1 MCHGVSGP
9 FGLGMFASCCGT
21 ESPCLLVPEIDG
33 GGWEEAIRISLR
45 VPGFSW
51 FVLAAF
57 PFLSYGCLARS
68 FLPFLLGFTVVSIDS
83 IGFPDIYYMH

>member
-33 GGWEEAIRISLR
+33 GGGEEAIRISLR

-51 FVLAAF
+51 FVLK
-57 PFLSYGCLARS
+57 
-68 FLPFLLGFTVVSIDS
+68 LLFHFSPMDAKCPKFFAILTTDLL
-83 IGFPDIYYMH
+83 